1 MVSYRDI
8 DGHISRNR
16 ERIEDGIMPQVFKKR
31 LEHYEK
37 QKAYIDNMIASEPA
51 GLSMAVI
58 TRLETLKNMKKI
70 YERDGDRNGQLPNV
84 EALIKAYR
92 EGELTWSENG
102 EVTYWSKGKQ
112 LSQPREFDF
121 DELTKFNCKY
131 DTGTGFWVEGV
142 SSF

>member
-1 MVSYRDI
+1 
-8 DGHISRNR
+8 
-16 ERIEDGIMPQVFKKR
+16 MPQVFKKR

-121 DELTKFNCKY
+121 DELTKFNRKY